1 MNEAALIAAMRSHL
15 DNLTKPKG
23 SLGKLEDYAVK
34 LATVQGRVPPRVEK
48 KAVYVFAGDHG
59 VVEEGVSL
67 YPKEVTYQM
76 VLNFL
81 GGGAAINALARGTGW
96 EVYAVDAGVAA
107 DFPPAGELPTAA
119 RFVSRKIG
127 RGSRNFLRENALT
140 EHELEEALT
149 AGAALAADAAAA
161 GYDLVA
167 IGDMGI
173 GNTTTAAALLVALGM
188 DLDAVVDRGTGI
200 DDAMLEKKRA
210 VVERSV
216 AERGPFADPR
226 DALRKV
232 GGFDLAMMAGFA
244 LGLRARG
251 IACVMDG
258 FPVSAAVYAAWRMD
272 AAVAGYCFAGH
283 RSRVKGHAPILAA
296 MGLEPIVSLEMRLGE
311 GTGAVIGGFLVELA
325 AKAASEMASFDSVAV
340 SKSERDERNY

>member
-1 MNEAALIAAMRSHL
+1 MNEQELIAAMRSHL

-34 LATVQGRVPPRVEK
+34 LAAVQNRVPPRVAK

-67 YPKEVTYQM
+67 YPQEVTFQM

-96 EVYAVDAGVAA
+96 DVYAVDAGVAA
-107 DFPPAGELPTAA
+107 DFPPVKELPTAA

-127 RGSRNFLRENALT
+127 HGSRNFVHEDALT
-140 EHELEEALT
+140 EAELDRALG
-149 AGAALAADAAAA
+149 AGTALAADAAEA

-210 VVERSV
+210 VVQR
-216 AERGPFADPR
+216 AIAARGPCADAKE
-226 DALRKV
+226 ALRKV

-244 LGLRARG
+244 LGLKNRG
-251 IACVMDG
+251 ICCVMDG
-258 FPVSAAVYAAWRMD
+258 FPVSSAVYAAWRMD
-272 AAVAGYCFAGH
+272 GDVTKYCFAGH
-283 RSRVKGHAPILAA
+283 RSRVKGHGPILAE